1 MPRLPRDI
9 DGTELVQK
17 LSRLGYKPVRRSGSH
32 IRLTYSANGREHHV
46 TIPAHSP
53 LKIGTLNAI
62 LEDVATFFSM
72 TKEEILKQLF

>member
-1 MPRLPRDI
+1 
-9 DGTELVQK
+9 
-17 LSRLGYKPVRRSGSH
+17 
-32 IRLTYSANGREHHV
+32 LTYSANGREHHI

-62 LEDVATFFSM
+62 LEDVANFFSM